1 MYNILMSIKQQQ
13 KLHLIIFFSAFLFI
27 IIGTYFT
34 IRWAKGYRPT
44 RHGLTKATGLLAA
57 NSFPKGAQVY
67 INNHL
72 TTATDDTIN
81 LTPGKYHVEIKKDG
95 YHTWQ
100 KDLVIE
106 KELVTQTNAT
116 LFPTTPSLTPL
127 TYTGT
132 LNPTPSPDGNKITF
146 AVASASAVTKNG
158 LYVQDLSSNPLALN
172 RSAHQIARN
181 TPQFDFSKATFTW
194 SPDSSQII
202 ASFPNKINLL
212 LEADKFNDASNF
224 KDVTYLLPS
233 IFADWEREIAQTE
246 KTKLKDFPEFMLKVA
261 TESATNVFVSPNDEK
276 MLYQATKTI
285 DIPDKLIP
293 PVPAANTQPQHR
305 HLEPGNFYVYDAKE
319 DRNFLILPKEE
330 ATTSG
335 QKKIILKNIL
345 APIPPAELDLPL
357 ESSSSPLISLQAA
370 TISQTLHNFSTQY
383 SPIYLTNIQ
392 WFPDSYHLII
402 TTNKSIDIVEY
413 DGTNRTTI
421 YSGPFDPSL
430 VYPWPDGSRIITLI
444 KFSPQT
450 PPNLYAIKLK

>member
-1 MYNILMSIKQQQ
+1 MKRQQ
-13 KLHLIIFFSAFLFI
+13 KINLIIFIAATIFV

-44 RHGLTKATGLLAA
+44 KHGLTKATGLLAA

-81 LTPGKYHVEIKKDG
+81 LTPGQYQIKIKKDG
-95 YHTWQ
+95 YHTW
-100 KDLVIE
+100 KKTLTIE

-127 TYTGT
+127 TYTGAIH
-132 LNPTPSPDGNKITF
+132 PTPSPDGNKIVFT
-146 AVASASAVTKNG
+146 VASASASTKNG
-158 LYVQDLSSNPLALN
+158 LYVQDLSSNPLSLN
-172 RSAHQIARN
+172 HSARQIARN
-181 TPQFDFSKATFTW
+181 TPDFNFNQATFTW

-202 ASFPNKINLL
+202 ASFPNKTNLL
-212 LEADKFNDASNF
+212 LEADKFNDANSF

-233 IFADWEREIAQTE
+233 IFTDWEREIAQTE
-246 KTKLKDFPEFMLKVA
+246 KTKLKDFPKFILKVA
-261 TESATNVFVSPNDEK
+261 TESAQNVFVSPNDEK
-276 MLYQATKTI
+276 ILYQATKEIT
-285 DIPDKLIP
+285 IPDKLIP
-293 PVPAANTQPQHR
+293 PVPAASTQPETR
-305 HLEPGNFYVYDAKE
+305 NLKPGNFYVYDAKE
-319 DRNFLILPKEE
+319 DRNFLILTKDE

-335 QKKIILKNIL
+335 KKQIILKNPL
-345 APIPPAELDLPL
+345 NPIPPAELSLPL
-357 ESSSSPLISLQAA
+357 ESSASPLISL
-370 TISQTLHNFSTQY
+370 IGKSIPQTLHRFATQY
-383 SPIYLTNIQ
+383 SPIYVTNIQ

-402 TTNKSIDIVEY
+402 TTNKSINIIEY

-421 YSGPFDPSL
+421 YSGPFDPSF
-430 VYPWPDGSRIITLI
+430 VYPWPDGSRLTTLI

>member
-1 MYNILMSIKQQQ
+1 MSFKQQQ
-13 KLHLIIFFSAFLFI
+13 KLHLLIFISAAIFI
-27 IIGTYFT
+27 AIGTYFT

-44 RHGLTKATGLLAA
+44 KNGLTKATGLLAA

-67 INNHL
+67 LNHHL

-81 LTPGKYHVEIKKDG
+81 LAPGKYQVEIKKDG

-127 TYTGT
+127 TYTGA
-132 LNPTPSPDGNKITF
+132 LNPTPSPDGNKIAF
-146 AVASASAVTKNG
+146 AVASASATTKNG
-158 LYVQDLSSNPLALN
+158 LYVEDLSSNPLALN
-172 RSAHQIARN
+172 RSPKQITRN
-181 TPQFDFSKATFTW
+181 TPAFDFSQATLTW

-202 ASFPNKINLL
+202 ASFPNKTNLL
-212 LEADKFNDASNF
+212 LEADKFNDASTF

-246 KTKLKDFPEFMLKVA
+246 KTKLKEFPKFILKVA
-261 TESATNVFVSPNDEK
+261 TESAQNVFVSPNDEK
-276 MLYQATKTI
+276 MLYQATKEIT
-285 DIPDKLIP
+285 IPDKLIP
-293 PVPAANTQPQHR
+293 PIPAASTQPETR
-305 HLEPGNFYVYDAKE
+305 DLKPGNFYVYDAKE
-319 DRNFLILPKEE
+319 DRNFLVLSKEE

-335 QKKIILKNIL
+335 KKQIILKNVL
-345 APIPPAELDLPL
+345 APIPPAELNLPL
-357 ESSSSPLISLQAA
+357 ESSSSPLISLKASNL
-370 TISQTLHNFSTQY
+370 TQTLKNFTYQY

-402 TTNKSIDIVEY
+402 TTDKSIDIVEY
-413 DGTNRTTI
+413 DGTNRTTV

-430 VYPWPDGSRIITLI
+430 VYPWPDGSRLITLI

-450 PPNLYAIKLK
+450 PPNLYTIKLK